1 MAIKLDLRP
10 IVKVDINLS
19 AKAAARKGFNVGLIL
34 GSSDV
39 IPVTERVRVYTSP
52 AAMLADGFSNTS
64 DEYVAARLYFNQSP
78 QPDKLCVGV
87 IDTANSEDKATAMEA
102 CRQANSEWYE
112 FVALGAADAESEALG
127 AWAESATPR
136 TLHMYTTHSAEVLQP
151 TYTEPEQEGEDPVQV
166 QDIFMKLKANNY
178 RRSWGVYNS
187 GNVNAAA
194 AWMGRANGL
203 NSGTANSMFTMAYK
217 SAVGITTDS
226 LTEAQVEY
234 VCGSRTTTGNNGNVY
249 VTRAED
255 YDLLQQGYMADGT
268 SFDEIMGLDMLEND
282 IVLNVMDL
290 LAQSRKVPQTEA
302 GVASIINVINQ
313 ACDKHVRSGFIA
325 PGQWNGAQCLELMT
339 GDYLDAGY
347 LVQAE
352 SIDSQPQ
359 ADRDK
364 RIAPT
369 IYVCVKLAGAIEFVV
384 IEVNINR

>member
-39 IPVTERVRVYTSP
+39 IPVSERVRVYTSP
-52 AAMLADGFSNTS
+52 AAMLADGFANTS
-64 DEYVAARLYFNQSP
+64 DEYVAAQLYFNQSP

-102 CRQANSEWYE
+102 CRLANSEWYE
-112 FVALGAADAESEALG
+112 FVALGAADAESEALA

-136 TLHMYTTHSAEVLQP
+136 TLHMYTTHSSDVLQP
-151 TYTEPEQEGEDPVQV
+151 TYDEEDPPEQI
-166 QDIFMKLKANNY
+166 QDVFMKLKANNY

-187 GNVNAAA
+187 GNANAAA
-194 AWMGRANGL
+194 AWMGKANGL
-203 NSGTANSMFTMAYK
+203 NSGTAGSMFTMAYK

-226 LTEAQVEY
+226 LTEAQVQY
-234 VCGSRTTTGNNGNVY
+234 VAGSRTTTGNNGNVY

-282 IVLNVMDL
+282 IILNVMDL
-290 LAQSRKVPQTEA
+290 LAQSRKVPQTPA

-313 ACDKHVRSGFIA
+313 ACDKHVRTGFIA
-325 PGQWNGAQCLELMT
+325 PGQWNGSQCLELMT
-339 GDYLDAGY
+339 GD
-347 LVQAE
+347 
-352 SIDSQPQ
+352 
-359 ADRDK
+359 
-364 RIAPT
+364 
-369 IYVCVKLAGAIEFVV
+369 
-384 IEVNINR
+384 

>member
-34 GSSDV
+34 GTSNV
-39 IPVTERVRVYTSP
+39 IPVSERVRVYTSP
-52 AAMLADGFSNTS
+52 AAMLADGFTNAS
-64 DEYVAARLYFNQSP
+64 DEYVAAQLYFNQSP

-112 FVALGAADAESEALG
+112 FVALGAADAESEALA

-136 TLHMYTTHSAEVLQP
+136 TLHMYTTHSADVLQP
-151 TYTEPEQEGEDPVQV
+151 TYDEDDPTEQI

-187 GNVNAAA
+187 GNANTAA
-194 AWMGRANGL
+194 AWMGKANGL
-203 NSGTANSMFTMAYK
+203 NSGTAGSMFTMAYK

-226 LTEAQVEY
+226 LTEAQVQY
-234 VCGSRTTTGNNGNVY
+234 VAGSRTTTGNNGNVY

-282 IVLNVMDL
+282 IILNVMDL
-290 LAQSRKVPQTEA
+290 LAQSRKVPQTRA

-313 ACDKHVRSGFIA
+313 ACDKHVRTGFIA
-325 PGQWNGAQCLELMT
+325 PGQWNGSQCLELMT

-347 LVQAE
+347 LVQ
-352 SIDSQPQ
+352 SDDLDNQPQ

-364 RIAPT
+364 RICPT

-384 IEVNINR
+384 IEVNVNR

>member
-39 IPVTERVRVYTSP
+39 IPVSERVRVYTSP
-52 AAMLADGFSNTS
+52 AAMLADGFANTS
-64 DEYVAARLYFNQSP
+64 DEYVAAQLYFNQSP

-102 CRQANSEWYE
+102 CRLANSEWYE
-112 FVALGAADAESEALG
+112 FVALGAADAESEALA

-136 TLHMYTTHSAEVLQP
+136 TLHMYTTHSSDVLQP
-151 TYTEPEQEGEDPVQV
+151 TYDEDDPTEQI
-166 QDIFMKLKANNY
+166 QDVFMKLKANNY

-187 GNVNAAA
+187 GNANAAA
-194 AWMGRANGL
+194 AWMGKANGL
-203 NSGTANSMFTMAYK
+203 NSGTAGSMFTMAYK

-226 LTEAQVEY
+226 LTEAQVQY
-234 VCGSRTTTGNNGNVY
+234 VAGSRTTTGNNGNVY

-282 IVLNVMDL
+282 IILNVMDL
-290 LAQSRKVPQTEA
+290 LAQSRKVPQTRA

-313 ACDKHVRSGFIA
+313 ACDKHVRTGFIA
-325 PGQWNGAQCLELMT
+325 PGQWNGPQCLELMT

-347 LVQAE
+347 LVQ
-352 SIDSQPQ
+352 SDDLDSQPQ

-364 RIAPT
+364 RISPT
-369 IYVCVKLAGAIEFVV
+369 IYVCAKLAGAIEFVV
-384 IEVNINR
+384 IEVNVNR

>member
-10 IVKVDINLS
+10 IVKVDINLGS
-19 AKAAARKGFNVGLIL
+19 KAAARKGFNVGLIL
-34 GSSDV
+34 GNSDV
-39 IPVTERVRVYTSP
+39 IPVSERVRVYTS
-52 AAMLADGFSNTS
+52 AVAMLSDGFANTS
-64 DEYVAARLYFNQSP
+64 DEYVAAQLYFGQSP

-112 FVALGAADAESEALG
+112 FVALGAADAESEAL
-127 AWAESATPR
+127 ATWAESATPR
-136 TLHMYTTHSAEVLQP
+136 TVQMYTTHSSDVLQP
-151 TYTEPEQEGEDPVQV
+151 TYTEPAEGEEPERV

-187 GNVNAAA
+187 GNANAAA
-194 AWMGRANGL
+194 AWMGKVNGL
-203 NSGTANSMFTMAYK
+203 NTGTQNSMFTLAYK
-217 SAVGITTDS
+217 SAVGIATDS

-234 VCGSRTTTGNNGNVY
+234 VAGSRTTSGNNGNVY

-268 SFDEIMGLDMLEND
+268 SFDEVMGLDMLEND
-282 IVLNVMDL
+282 IILNVMDL
-290 LAQSRKVPQTEA
+290 LAGSRKVPQTEA

-313 ACDKHVRSGFIA
+313 ACDKHVRTGFIA
-325 PGQWNGAQCLELMT
+325 PGRWNGSQCLALLT
-339 GDYLDAGY
+339 GDYLDSGY

-352 SIDSQPQ
+352 SIDARPQ

-369 IYVCVKLAGAIEFVV
+369 IYVCVKLAGAIEYVV

>member
-19 AKAAARKGFNVGLIL
+19 AKAAARKGFNVGLVL
-34 GSSDV
+34 GSSNI
-39 IPVTERVRVYTSP
+39 IPVTERVRVYPS
-52 AAMLADGFSNTS
+52 ADALLADGFSNSS
-64 DEYVAARLYFNQSP
+64 DEYVAAKLYFSQSP

-87 IDTANSEDKATAMEA
+87 IDTANSETKVDAITA

-112 FVALGAADAESEALG
+112 FVALGAADAETESLAS
-127 AWAESATPR
+127 WTESATPR
-136 TLHMYTTHSAEVLQP
+136 TVQMYTTHSADVLQP
-151 TYTEPEQEGEDPVQV
+151 TYDESTPPEQVD
-166 QDIFMKLKANNY
+166 DIFMKLKAANY

-187 GNVNAAA
+187 KTDDAAA

-203 NSGTANSMFTMAYK
+203 NSGTAGSMFTMAYK

-226 LTEAQVEY
+226 LTEAQVQY
-234 VCGSRTTTGNNGNVY
+234 ICGSRTTTGNNGNVY
-249 VTRAED
+249 VNRAED

-268 SFDEIMGLDMLEND
+268 SFDEVMGLDMLEND
-282 IVLNVMDL
+282 IILNVMDL
-290 LAQSRKVPQTEA
+290 LAQSRKVPQTDA

-313 ACDKHVRSGFIA
+313 ACDKHVRTGFIA

-347 LVQAE
+347 LVQ
-352 SIDSQPQ
+352 SDSLDSQPQ

-364 RIAPT
+364 RICPT
-369 IYVCVKLAGAIEFVV
+369 IYVCVKLAGAIEYVI
-384 IEVNINR
+384 IEVNVNR